1 MLLKIQK
8 QKEKLWLGGF
18 FTPEAYLTAIRQCVA
33 QSNNW
38 SLEELVLSVEFH
50 DSTNTE
56 LSTHGFGITGLIFLS
71 INVK

>member
-50 DSTNTE
+50 DSTNAE
-56 LSTHGFGITGLIFLS
+56 LSTHGFGITG
-71 INVK
+71 

>member
-50 DSTNTE
+50 D
-56 LSTHGFGITGLIFLS
+56 FVIGLVFSCAVS
-71 INVK
+71 ILG

>member
-50 DSTNTE
+50 DSTNVE
-56 LSTHGFGITGLIFLS
+56 LSTHGFGITGLTIF